1 MQQLDNPQAE
11 ARVGSAP
18 RFLCYNY
25 GSINLDHVYRVPHL
39 VAPGETLASHD
50 YSVGLGG
57 KGANQSLAM
66 ARAAGSISHWGR
78 LGQQDAWARDTLYR
92 AGVDVERV
100 TLLDGPSGHAIIQV
114 DDQGENAII
123 LFPGANHG
131 TTQQELAELVATTQP
146 GDWLLLQNECSGLE
160 TLIPLAVEHGL
171 KVAFNPAPMDNNVAR
186 LPLHLCSLLFVN
198 RTEAALLVGLP
209 VESRAQDLLDA
220 LAQRLPETEIVLT
233 LGGEGAW
240 HQQHGMCRHQPALP
254 VVAVDTTAA
263 GDTFIGYYLAALQA
277 GSSVD
282 DCLRHA
288 ATAAALGVQRS
299 GAAESIPTLDEVQR
313 ALQQAP
319 ISPDAPV
326 DPQTP

>member
-1 MQQLDNPQAE
+1 MPRHDTPQDD
-11 ARVGSAP
+11 ARGGCVP
-18 RFLCYNY
+18 RFHCHNF

-66 ARAAGSISHWGR
+66 ARAGGTVSHWGR
-78 LGQQDAWARDTLYR
+78 LGRQDAWARDALSR

-100 TLLDGPSGHAIIQV
+100 ALLDAPSGHAIIQV
-114 DDQGENAII
+114 DDLGENAII
-123 LFPGANHG
+123 LFSGANHG
-131 TTQQELAELVATTQP
+131 TTQQELATLVATTQP

-160 TLIPLAVEHGL
+160 RLIPLAVEHGL
-171 KVAFNPAPMDNNVAR
+171 KVAFNPAPMDDNVAR

-209 VESRAQDLLDA
+209 VESTGGALLDA
-220 LAQRLPETEIVLT
+220 LAAQLPEAEVVLT
-233 LGGEGAW
+233 LGDEGAW
-240 HQQHGMCRHQPALP
+240 HQHHSLRRYQPALP

-277 GSSVD
+277 GKSID

-288 ATAAALGVQRS
+288 ATAAALGVQRP
-299 GAAESIPTLDEVQR
+299 GAAASIPTLDNVQR
-313 ALQQAP
+313 ALLQGAD
-319 ISPDAPV
+319 SPSAPV
-326 DPQTP
+326 DPRAP